1 MLDRE
6 ECVEQAYFFRVLRE
20 RLPENMPLQDLLA
33 QLRQEVLATTKLPLA
48 LDFLLSELK
57 LTGLIGP
64 AMKRLAHYFR
74 PFQTYLVTAAED
86 DRSRFDMRVA
96 LEVLEKE
103 SEFRSKEHT
112 CAGVFLYQFETIC
125 RNRLSY
131 DHGLA
136 AMAGD
141 PLYDEKWRNWILMVR
156 RQIGIL
162 DLADLMY
169 VASEHYDTQQARRRR
184 GEEKKDRVVLFGE
197 KEGQIAL
204 ANRRK
209 DPLYLFAALQRHL
222 NYPPVPR
229 RRAIDES
236 REVVPQLLRRMERL
250 EARIKLL
257 EEEQREGIDITRFYN
272 PQQPNAVRL
281 DLPDDDHA

>member
-6 ECVEQAYFFRVLRE
+6 ESIEQAYFFRVLRE

-33 QLRQEVLATTKLPLA
+33 QLRQEVLATTKLPMA
-48 LDFLLSELK
+48 IDFLLSELK
-57 LTGLIGP
+57 LTGLISS

-74 PFQTYLVTAAED
+74 PFQTYLVSEAEN

-103 SEFRSKEHT
+103 ADYRAKEHT
-112 CAGVFLYQFETIC
+112 PAGVFLYQFETIC
-125 RNRLSY
+125 RNRLRY
-131 DHGLA
+131 DHGLDAVA
-136 AMAGD
+136 AD
-141 PLYDEKWRNWILMVR
+141 PLYDDTWRGWIQTVR
-156 RQIGIL
+156 RQIGLL
-162 DLADLMY
+162 DLADMMY
-169 VASEHYDTQQARRRR
+169 VASEHYDTQQARLRRTT
-184 GEEKKDRVVLFGE
+184 EKADRPVLFGE

-222 NYPPVPR
+222 GYPRVPR
-229 RRAIDES
+229 GQKFNENRDL
-236 REVVPQLLRRMERL
+236 VPQLMRRL
-250 EARIKLL
+250 ERIETRLKLM

-272 PQQPNAVRL
+272 PKSPPIPPVEWDKEN
-281 DLPDDDHA
+281 